1 MEWQGISEFVA
12 VAENNSFTKAAKK
25 LAISTA
31 QVSRQVTA
39 LEQKLNIKLLYRT
52 TRKVSL
58 TFEGEVF
65 FQHCKQVLNNLQEA
79 ERAIVNLQSKPQGK
93 IKLTAPATYGE
104 KKILPIM
111 NNFLISHKEISI
123 DVNLTNHQLDLVN
136 EGYDL
141 AIRLGKLKD
150 SSLMASKITQR
161 KIYLCAA
168 PGYLQAFGT
177 PHTLSELTHHNC
189 LLGTRDFWRFNEG
202 TKEVNMRV
210 SGTLRCNNGQ
220 ALLDAALKGIGIV
233 QLPDYYVEPSIKAGK
248 LVTLLSQFQEPD
260 EDVWAV
266 HPFNRQRSPKINAL
280 VDYLKAHIA

>member
-31 QVSRQVTA
+31 QVSRQVTE
-39 LEQKLNIKLLYRT
+39 LEQRLNIKLFYRT

-58 TFEGEVF
+58 TFEGEIY
-65 FQHCKQVLNNLQEA
+65 FQHCKQVLNSLQEA

-104 KKILPIM
+104 KIILPKL
-111 NNFLISHKEISI
+111 NDFLINHKEISL
-123 DVNLTNHQLDLVN
+123 DVNLTNQQINLVN

-150 SSLMASKITQR
+150 SSLMATKLTQR

-168 PGYLQAFGT
+168 PSYLQVFGT

-189 LLGTRDFWRFNEG
+189 LLGTRDFWRFNEAS
-202 TKEVNMRV
+202 KEINMRV
-210 SGTLRCNNGQ
+210 SGSLRCNNGQ

-233 QLPDYYVEPSIKAGK
+233 QLPDYYVESFISTGK

-280 VDYLKAHIA
+280 VNYLKGSLA

>member
-31 QVSRQVTA
+31 QVSRQVTE
-39 LEQKLNIKLLYRT
+39 LEQRLNIKLLYRT

-65 FQHCKQVLNNLQEA
+65 FQHCKQILNNLQEA
-79 ERAIVNLQSKPQGK
+79 ERAIASLQSKPQGK

-104 KKILPIM
+104 KIILPIM

-168 PGYLQAFGT
+168 PNYLQAFGT
-177 PHTLSELTHHNC
+177 PHSLSELTHHNC
-189 LLGTRDFWRFNEG
+189 LLGTRDFWRFIEG

-233 QLPDYYVEPSIKAGK
+233 QLPDYYVETAIKAGK
-248 LVTLLSQFQEPD
+248 LVTLLNQFQEPD

-280 VDYLKAHIA
+280 VDYLKANLA